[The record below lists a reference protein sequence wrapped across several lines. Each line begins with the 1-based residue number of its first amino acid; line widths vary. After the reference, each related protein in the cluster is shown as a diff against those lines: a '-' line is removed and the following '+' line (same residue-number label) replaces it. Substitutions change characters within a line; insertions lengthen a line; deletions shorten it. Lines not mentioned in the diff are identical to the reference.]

1 MRTSRRR
8 FLQILSTAAVAAA
21 PRVARAQTPLKIGT
35 AVLGAYTLSAPVV
48 VAVEKGFFKQQGV
61 NAEFLP
67 FRGGPDLVKAV
78 VSGDVLVGLTGS
90 TDIIVFR
97 EAGSPIR
104 MVATHGEGND
114 FVLVGAAEGT
124 KMDELKG
131 KSIGVTRIGAAT
143 WVFARMAARAQ
154 GWDADRD
161 VKIVALGGLDAQLA
175 GLARKEIAAFVWGD
189 YGAVTEAQGR
199 TKVIVRMEKFTP
211 KWISYIQYASED
223 QIRRNPDAI
232 RRSQRAL
239 FQAMR
244 WMKSHPGDTATLVA
258 GKLGWTAEQAS
269 AVHKVSA
276 PIFPDDGRINTEAL
290 KAMQEALLEAGS
302 IKKRLPLED
311 HYTTEFTPVRVS
323 RRV

>member
-8 FLQILSTAAVAAA
+8 FLRILSTTAVAAAA
-21 PRVARAQTPLKIGT
+21 PRVARAQTFKIGT
-35 AVLGAYTLSAPVV
+35 AVLGAYTLSAPVL
-48 VAVEKGFFKQQGV
+48 VAVEKGFFKQHAIS
-61 NAEFLP
+61 AEFLP

-78 VSGDVLVGLTGS
+78 VGGDVLVGLTGS
-90 TDIIVFR
+90 TDIVVFR

-114 FVLVGAAEGT
+114 FVLLGAPEGT
-124 KMDELKG
+124 KMDDVKG

-161 VKIVALGGLDAQLA
+161 VKIVGLGGLDAQLA

-189 YGAVTEAQGR
+189 FGAVTEAQGR
-199 TKVIVRMEKFTP
+199 TKVIMRMETLTP
-211 KWISYIQYASED
+211 KWISYIQYSSDE
-223 QIRRNPDAI
+223 QIKKNADAI

-244 WMKSHPGDTATLVA
+244 WMKSHPGETGTLVA
-258 GKLGWTAEQAS
+258 GKLGWTPEQVS

-276 PIFPDDGRINTEAL
+276 PIFSEDGRIDTQAL

-302 IKKRLPLED
+302 IKKRVPLED
-311 HYTTEFTPVRVS
+311 HYTTEFTPVRL
-323 RRV
+323 

>member
-8 FLQILSTAAVAAA
+8 FLRIISSAAAVVAA
-21 PRVARAQTPLKIGT
+21 PRVARAQATVKVGT

-78 VSGDVLVGLTGS
+78 IGGDVLLGLTGS
-90 TDIIVFR
+90 TDIVVFR

-114 FVLVGAAEGT
+114 FVLVGPPEGT
-124 KMDELKG
+124 KVEDLKG

-161 VKIVALGGLDAQLA
+161 VKIVGLGGLDAQLA
-175 GLARKEIAAFVWGD
+175 ALARKEVAAFVWGD

-199 TKVIVRMEKFTP
+199 TKVIVRMETLTP

-223 QIRRNPDAI
+223 QIRRSADRI

-244 WMKSHPGDTATLVA
+244 WMKAHPGEAATLVA
-258 GKLGWTAEQAS
+258 GKLGWTPEQVA

-276 PIFPDDGRINTEAL
+276 PIFPEDGRINVEAL
-290 KAMQEALLEAGS
+290 KAMQDALLEAGS
-302 IKKRLPLED
+302 IKKRVPLED
-311 HYTTEFTPVRVS
+311 HYTNEFTPVRL
-323 RRV
+323 

>member
-8 FLQILSTAAVAAA
+8 FLRILSTTAIVAAA
-21 PRVARAQTPLKIGT
+21 PRLARAQSTFKIGT
-35 AVLGAYTLSAPVV
+35 AVLGAYTLSAPVL

-61 NAEFLP
+61 AAEFLP

-78 VSGDVLVGLTGS
+78 VGGDVLLGLTGS
-90 TDIIVFR
+90 TDIVVFR

-114 FVLVGAAEGT
+114 FVLVGPPEGT
-124 KMDELKG
+124 RMHDLKG

-154 GWDADRD
+154 GWDPDRD
-161 VKIVALGGLDAQLA
+161 VKIVGLGGLDAQLA

-189 YGAVTEAQGR
+189 FGAVTEAQGR
-199 TKVIVRMEKFTP
+199 TKVIVRMETLTP
-211 KWISYIQYASED
+211 KWISYIQYASEE
-223 QIRRNPDAI
+223 QIRRNADAI

-244 WMKSHPGDTATLVA
+244 WMKSHPGDTAALVA
-258 GKLGWTAEQAS
+258 AKLGWTPEQVS
-269 AVHKVSA
+269 AVHKVSV
-276 PIFPDDGRINTEAL
+276 PVFSEDGRISTEAL

-302 IKKRLPLED
+302 IKKRVPLED
-311 HYTTEFTPVRVS
+311 HYTTEFTPVRP
-323 RRV
+323 

>member
-8 FLQILSTAAVAAA
+8 FLRILSTTAVVAVA
-21 PRVARAQTPLKIGT
+21 PRLARAQSTFKIGT
-35 AVLGAYTLSAPVV
+35 AVLGAYTLSAPVL

-61 NAEFLP
+61 AAEFLP

-78 VSGDVLVGLTGS
+78 VGGDVLLGLTGS
-90 TDIIVFR
+90 TDIVVFR

-114 FVLVGAAEGT
+114 FVLLGAPEGT
-124 KMDELKG
+124 RMHDLKG

-154 GWDADRD
+154 GWDPDRD
-161 VKIVALGGLDAQLA
+161 VKIVGLGGLDAQLA

-189 YGAVTEAQGR
+189 FGAVTEAQGR
-199 TKVIVRMEKFTP
+199 TKVILKMDTLTP
-211 KWISYIQYASED
+211 KWISYIQYSSDE
-223 QIRRNPDAI
+223 QIKKNADAI

-244 WMKSHPGDTATLVA
+244 WMKAHPGDTAALVA
-258 GKLGWTAEQAS
+258 GKLGWTPEQVS

-276 PIFPDDGRINTEAL
+276 PIFSEDGRISTEAL

-302 IKKRLPLED
+302 IKKRVPLDD
-311 HYTTEFTPVRVS
+311 HYTTEFTPVRL
-323 RRV
+323 